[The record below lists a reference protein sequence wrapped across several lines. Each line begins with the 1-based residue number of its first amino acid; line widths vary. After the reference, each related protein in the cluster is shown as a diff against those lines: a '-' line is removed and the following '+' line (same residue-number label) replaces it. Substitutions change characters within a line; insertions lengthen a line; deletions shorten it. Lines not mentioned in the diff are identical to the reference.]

1 MDKNLGGRPTKLN
14 EETLAKLEHA
24 LRLGTT
30 KKYACAYAGISERT
44 LYNHMDASEQFL
56 QNIDTWC
63 GDKLYRALNKED
75 ELIEQGNATIIQ
87 NVLNKAHPDRK
98 DRSENI
104 EKKMELNISM
114 SLEDMIKALEDP
126 EKRKDIEKLALGN

>member
-1 MDKNLGGRPTKLN
+1 MPAGRPRSIDSEKL
-14 EETLAKLEHA
+14 ARLEHA

-30 KKYACAYAGISERT
+30 IQYACAYASIPSST
-44 LYNHMDASEQFL
+44 LYDNMAEDPELSAKMEM
-56 QNIDTWC
+56 WK
-63 GDKLYRALNKED
+63 GDKLYRALSKED
-75 ELIEQGNATIIQ
+75 KLIEDENAQVIQ
-87 NVLNKAHPDRK
+87 NVINKSHPDRK

-104 EKKMELNISM
+104 EKRMELNISM